1 MTRQP
6 VNSGPTPTRPV
17 RTIGKPDGVRVERAD
32 IRTRHRRQG
41 GGFSL
46 IELIAVSVMLGV
58 SSIVAI
64 PSIASLGSDRESIAA
79 QQLLRDLSFARQ
91 RAVASGTRAWVVF
104 DTGAQ
109 TWSVLAED
117 PSAPG
122 RAGAAVIVDPATG
135 QNFIQSLDVNQFNG
149 VQLVTVAI
157 DGDVEIGFDW
167 LGQPLNAAETPLA
180 ATGSVTLTGT
190 HVVNVAID
198 TGYVT
203 YVPP

>member
-1 MTRQP
+1 M
-6 VNSGPTPTRPV
+6 
-17 RTIGKPDGVRVERAD
+17 
-32 IRTRHRRQG
+32 
-41 GGFSL
+41 
-46 IELIAVSVMLGV
+46 VMLGV
-58 SSIVAI
+58 VAIVAI
-64 PSIASLGSDRESIAA
+64 PSIASLGSDRASMAA

-117 PSAPG
+117 PATPG
-122 RAGAAVIVDPATG
+122 RLNAAVIVDPATG
-135 QNFIQSLDVNQFNG
+135 QDFIQLLNVNQFIG
-149 VQLVTVAI
+149 VQLQAVGF

-167 LGQPLNAAETPLA
+167 LGQPLNATENPLA

-198 TGYVT
+198 TGFVT
-203 YVPP
+203 YVRP

>member
-1 MTRQP
+1 MTRRR

-17 RTIGKPDGVRVERAD
+17 RTIGKPDGVRVDRAD
-32 IRTRHRRQG
+32 LQTRRRRRG
-41 GGFSL
+41 AGFSL
-46 IELIAVSVMLGV
+46 IELLAIMVMLGV
-58 SSIVAI
+58 IAIATI
-64 PSIASLGSDRESIAA
+64 PSIASLGADRASMAA

-91 RAVASGTRAWVVF
+91 RAVASGTRSWVVF
-104 DTGAQ
+104 DTGAH

-117 PSAPG
+117 PSVPG

-135 QNFIQSLDVNQFNG
+135 QDFIQLLDVNQFIG
-149 VQLVTVAI
+149 VQLVAVAI

-167 LGQPLNAAETPLA
+167 LGQPLNAAENPLA

-203 YVPP
+203 YVRP

>member
-1 MTRQP
+1 
-6 VNSGPTPTRPV
+6 
-17 RTIGKPDGVRVERAD
+17 
-32 IRTRHRRQG
+32 
-41 GGFSL
+41 
-46 IELIAVSVMLGV
+46 MLGE
-58 SSIVAI
+58 IAIDTI
-64 PSIASLGSDRESIAA
+64 PSHASLGADRASIAA
-79 QQLLRDLSFARQ
+79 QHLLRDLSFARQ

-117 PSAPG
+117 PSVPG

-135 QNFIQSLDVNQFNG
+135 QNFIQPLNVNQYIG
-149 VQLVTVAI
+149 VQLLTVAF
-157 DGDVEIGFDW
+157 DGNVEIGFDW
-167 LGQPLNAAETPLA
+167 LGQPLNITENPLV

-203 YVPP
+203 YTAP

>member
-1 MTRQP
+1 M
-6 VNSGPTPTRPV
+6 
-17 RTIGKPDGVRVERAD
+17 
-32 IRTRHRRQG
+32 
-41 GGFSL
+41 
-46 IELIAVSVMLGV
+46 VMLGV
-58 SSIVAI
+58 IAIVAI
-64 PSIASLGSDRESIAA
+64 PSIASLGADRASMAA

-117 PSAPG
+117 PSVPG
-122 RAGAAVIVDPATG
+122 RASAAVIVDPATG
-135 QNFIQSLDVNQFNG
+135 QDFIQLLDVNQFIG
-149 VQLVTVAI
+149 VQLLAVGF

-167 LGQPLNAAETPLA
+167 LGQPLNATESPLA

-190 HVVNVAID
+190 HVVNVAIN

-203 YVPP
+203 YVRP

>member
-1 MTRQP
+1 M
-6 VNSGPTPTRPV
+6 
-17 RTIGKPDGVRVERAD
+17 IGV
-32 IRTRHRRQG
+32 
-41 GGFSL
+41 
-46 IELIAVSVMLGV
+46 IA
-58 SSIVAI
+58 IVAL
-64 PSIASLGSDRESIAA
+64 PSIASLGADRASMAA

-104 DTGAQ
+104 DTGAH

-117 PSAPG
+117 PATPG

-135 QNFIQSLDVNQFNG
+135 QDFIQLLDSNQFIG
-149 VQLVTVAI
+149 VQLQAVGF

-167 LGQPLNAAETPLA
+167 LGQPLNATENPLA

-190 HVVNVAID
+190 QVVNVAID

-203 YVPP
+203 YVRP